1 MIKENWKDVIGYEGL
16 YKVSDLRRVKSLNYH
31 RSGKE
36 VILKQCKSKDGYLK
50 VCLFKNGKQTTF
62 SVHRI
67 VALAFINNYNNCP
80 EINHKDEDKTNNCV
94 ENLEWCDRKYNANYG
109 TAKERIIKTKIKNG
123 TNVGSK
129 KTRNAGENN
138 PNSKL
143 KNSDVI
149 FIRENYIKN
158 HKEFGGVALAKKFG
172 VRRECIY
179 RIIMNKRRVM
189 L

>member
-1 MIKENWKDVIGYEGL
+1 ME
-16 YKVSDLRRVKSLNYH
+16 
-31 RSGKE
+31 SGF
-36 VILKQCKSKDGYLK
+36 ITALLFLK
-50 VCLFKNGKQTTF
+50 VENMQEESKLLFN
-62 SVHRI
+62 I
-67 VALAFINNYNNCP
+67 INNLIKKNLKNISYDRTGIVTQVLDNDYLMVS
-80 EINHKDEDKTNNCV
+80 IDKH
-94 ENLEWCDRKYNANYG
+94 DF
-109 TAKERIIKTKIKNG
+109 KIKNG

>member
-1 MIKENWKDVIGYEGL
+1 MMCEVWKDVPNYIGL
-16 YKVSDLRRVKSLNYH
+16 YEVSNFGNVRNAKTLKKLSLGKHRQGYLLVTLTKNSKKKTFLVHRVVANAFIKNPNAL
-31 RSGKE
+31 KE
-36 VILKQCKSKDGYLK
+36 V
-50 VCLFKNGKQTTF
+50 
-62 SVHRI
+62 
-67 VALAFINNYNNCP
+67 
-80 EINHKDEDKTNNCV
+80 NHKDEIKSNNNV
-94 ENLEWCDRKYNANYG
+94 SNLEWCDRKYNSNYG
-109 TAKERIIKTKIKNG
+109 TAKERMIKTKIKNG

-179 RIIMNKRRVM
+179 GIIMNKRRVM